1 MLNLKIWI
9 MKQEVFLKCN
19 NIENEEV
26 NNLIKND
33 LLELFELRKG
43 YSLF

>member
-1 MLNLKIWI
+1 

-19 NIENEEV
+19 NIDNIENEEV

>member
-1 MLNLKIWI
+1 
-9 MKQEVFLKCN
+9 MKQEVFLKFN
-19 NIENEEV
+19 NIDNIENEEA

>member
-1 MLNLKIWI
+1 

-19 NIENEEV
+19 NIDNIKNEEV

>member
-1 MLNLKIWI
+1 

-19 NIENEEV
+19 NIDNIENEEV
-26 NNLIKND
+26 NNLIKNY

-43 YSLF
+43 YYLF

>member
-1 MLNLKIWI
+1 

-19 NIENEEV
+19 NIDNIKNEEV

-33 LLELFELRKG
+33 LLEIICVIIILKINNG
-43 YSLF
+43 DK